1 MDRHV
6 NCYDCGSTFA
16 LADRKRCSCGEPLWF
31 DVDASN
37 FEWPD
42 TGSRPSNADRTPS
55 YGGRGIWRYADVLP
69 VDFAVGLSHAAGET
83 PLLRTPQ
90 LESEDG
96 PRLHLKLEGCNPT
109 GSFKDR
115 GSAVG
120 ISYAVADGTPWVGTV
135 SHGNMALSVAAH
147 AASAGLECAVFVP
160 EDTPVKRLEMIG
172 QHDPHLFRV
181 EGDYGCLYHDV
192 LALDVDVEFVNSD
205 TPLRVAG
212 QKTVA
217 YEICEAFAP
226 GAPDAIVL
234 PVSSGGQAS
243 GVWKALLELQHAG
256 LIETIPRLYLAQ
268 AARCD
273 PIARA
278 YREGADEVTPIDGE
292 DTIAVSI
299 ANADP
304 PSGTRALTAVR
315 ETGGAVLSIP
325 EDEIR
330 DAIDRLATEAGVAA
344 EPSSAVALA
353 AIEELTAD
361 GAFDAD
367 EDVVA
372 IVTGSGYK
380 ESREVGVDS
389 RTIDL
394 DGLESELE
402 GVLAAH

>member
-1 MDRHV
+1 MDRRV
-6 NCYDCGSTFA
+6 TCYDCGSTFA
-16 LADRKRCSCGEPLWF
+16 FADRKRCPCGEPLWF
-31 DVDASN
+31 DVDASD

-42 TGSRPSNADRTPS
+42 GEWNGPD
-55 YGGRGIWRYADVLP
+55 GGRGIWRYADVLP
-69 VDFAVGLSHAAGET
+69 VDEPVGLSRAAGET
-83 PLLRTPQ
+83 PLLRTSQ
-90 LESEDG
+90 LEREDG

-120 ISYAVADGTPWVGTV
+120 SSYAAADGIPWVGTV

-147 AASAGLECAVFVP
+147 AASADLECAVFVP
-160 EDTPVKRLEMIG
+160 ANTPAERLAMIAR
-172 QHDPHLFRV
+172 HDPHLFRV
-181 EGDYGCLYHDV
+181 EGDYGRLYHDV
-192 LALDVDVEFVNSD
+192 LALDEDVEFVNSD

-226 GAPDAIVL
+226 DVPDAIVL

-256 LIETIPRLYLAQ
+256 LLESIPRLYLAQ

-273 PIARA
+273 PIAQA
-278 YREGADEVTPIDGE
+278 YRDGADEVTPIDGE
-292 DTIAVSI
+292 ETIAVSI

-304 PSGTRALTAVR
+304 PSGTRALTAAR

-330 DAIDRLATEAGVAA
+330 DAVHRLATAAGVSA

-353 AIEELTAD
+353 AIEDLTD
-361 GAFDAD
+361 NGAIDSD

-372 IVTGSGYK
+372 VVTCSGYK
-380 ESREVGVDS
+380 ESRDVRVDD
-389 RTIDL
+389 RTIQL
-394 DGLESELE
+394 DALESELAA
-402 GVLAAH
+402 VLDDR